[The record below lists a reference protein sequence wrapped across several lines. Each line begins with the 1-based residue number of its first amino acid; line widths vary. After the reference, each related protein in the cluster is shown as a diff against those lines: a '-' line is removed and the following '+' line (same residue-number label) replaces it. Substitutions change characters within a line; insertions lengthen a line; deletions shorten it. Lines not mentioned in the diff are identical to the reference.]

1 MNPINAIP
9 VTRNIII
16 INVLL
21 YAVTKLL
28 YPDLKYQLV
37 AYMPTSPLFHSWQIF
52 THMFMHGTLMHLLF
66 NMLTLWSFGSIL
78 EQALGGRHFAI
89 LYFLSGLGSFILFN
103 FWNYYQ
109 VYDLTQA
116 LLQQGVDVREI
127 YLNVGKSF
135 VDKSLIESKEAHSLM
150 DYLSMP
156 MLGASGAI
164 FGAVAG
170 FGTLFPDSKI
180 SLMFIPYPIK
190 AKYLLPIV
198 ILISAYLGIRQFE
211 WDNVAH
217 FAHIGGALV
226 GWLMIRNWK
235 ANRNIR

>member
-1 MNPINAIP
+1 
-9 VTRNIII
+9 
-16 INVLL
+16 
-21 YAVTKLL
+21 
-28 YPDLKYQLV
+28 
-37 AYMPTSPLFHSWQIF
+37 
-52 THMFMHGTLMHLLF
+52 MFMHGSLMHLLF

-109 VYDLTQA
+109 VYELTQA

-127 YLNVGKSF
+127 YLNAG
-135 VDKSLIESKEAHSLM
+135 KSLIESEEAHSLL

-164 FGAVAG
+164 LGTVAG
-170 FGTLFPDSKI
+170 FGTLFPDAKI

-235 ANRNIR
+235 TNRNIR

>member
-1 MNPINAIP
+1 MG
-9 VTRNIII
+9 V
-16 INVLL
+16 
-21 YAVTKLL
+21 
-28 YPDLKYQLV
+28 
-37 AYMPTSPLFHSWQIF
+37 F
-52 THMFMHGTLMHLLF
+52 
-66 NMLTLWSFGSIL
+66 WSRRWGEDIL
-78 EQALGGRHFAI
+78 Q
-89 LYFLSGLGSFILFN
+89 
-103 FWNYYQ
+103 
-109 VYDLTQA
+109 YDLTQA

-127 YLNVGKSF
+127 YLNAGKPF
-135 VDKSLIESKEAHSLM
+135 VEKSLIESEEAHSLLT
-150 DYLSMP
+150 YLSMP

-164 FGAVAG
+164 FGVVAG

-217 FAHIGGALV
+217 FAHIGGALE